1 VSRTEQILAA
11 LVVVV
16 AGAMLVLGLSG
27 WRDR

>member
-1 VSRTEQILAA
+1 MTPARLIGL